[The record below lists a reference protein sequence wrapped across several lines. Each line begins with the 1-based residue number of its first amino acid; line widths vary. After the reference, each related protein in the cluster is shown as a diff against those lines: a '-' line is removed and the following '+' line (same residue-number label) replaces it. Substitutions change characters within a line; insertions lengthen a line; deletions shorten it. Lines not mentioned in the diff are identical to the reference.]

1 MCPLAVPATHKLI
14 GPSNVK
20 GKIELIS
27 DIWNMPPG
35 YEGCSATAKQ
45 GATCRVSVTN
55 LKVTGGLP
63 NSPTCSKI
71 MSAPHGGEEGH
82 SEL

>member
-1 MCPLAVPATHKLI
+1 MI

-35 YEGCSATAKQ
+35 YEGSSADAKQ

-63 NSPTCSKI
+63 NSPTYSEI
-71 MSAPHGGEEGH
+71 M
-82 SEL
+82 